1 MKGYTKI
8 MTTYYMYVHNLK
20 SNSNVLSIIIVH
32 KHLILYYD
40 LSNLTFFDLYFNIC
54 LCGLFVP
61 IFV

>member
-20 SNSNVLSIIIVH
+20 SNSNVLLIIIVH
-32 KHLILYYD
+32 KYLILYYD
-40 LSNLTFFDLYFNIC
+40 LSNFTFFDLYFNIC